1 MILCWARSLWYRF
14 VLPWNGLRYAFNH
27 HVLFK
32 IISNGSS
39 QIRPVGRNIVWLI
52 SRRPEGVRSWELH
65 HKNRRVALSPNI
77 WVRRP
82 NSLILNGSWR
92 GRVRLTEIERVF
104 GAFLGRNL
112 GVGGWDF
119 VRIEILTCSIDP
131 YGCWEL
137 NPSKLL
143 IFEPNKGE
151 NFDKILAR
159 AVWDPRL

>member
-1 MILCWARSLWYRF
+1 MHTRWGTPKWAKSLCIMEAY
-14 VLPWNGLRYAFNH
+14 H

-52 SRRPEGVRSWELH
+52 SRHPEGVRGWELH
-65 HKNRRVALSPNI
+65 HKNRRVALSLKI
-77 WVRRP
+77 RVRRP

-104 GAFLGRNL
+104 GTFLGRNL

-131 YGCWEL
+131 YGCWEP

-143 IFEPNKGE
+143 IFEPSKGE

-159 AVWDPRL
+159 AVCDPRL